1 MNYLNNAG
9 IALTP
14 IYPFIEKIKF
24 YTEVIA
30 LSSLK
35 QADIGT
41 PVRFDTQ
48 SNMPLPSYSIVESI
62 IRDVIVSENN
72 NVREQRR
79 PRFETSLRRYKLHFD
94 AITATAASAVKTFF
108 VNRKGRFNNFS
119 IQETEISPYTEYSL
133 FEGNL
138 TTVNFDSDILV
149 NSMVSPG
156 RFTVDIPIIESSNSI
171 RIPLQLNPY
180 REFII
185 NYSTEDLTDI
195 INFFE
200 DNAVGKDVIFDFNP
214 YNMISSY
221 LSNTTYT
228 VRIDIELFER
238 EIRQINQDMVSI
250 ILKEVIT

>member
-9 IALTP
+9 IA
-14 IYPFIEKIKF
+14 IYPVFPFVEKIKF
-24 YTEVIA
+24 YTEIIE

-35 QADIGT
+35 QASVGSL
-41 PVRFDTQ
+41 VRFDTQ
-48 SNMPLPSYSIVESI
+48 SNMPLPSYSILESI
-62 IRDVIVSENN
+62 ARDVIVSEND

-79 PRFETSLRRYKLHFD
+79 TRFEASLRRYKLHFD
-94 AITATAASAVKTFF
+94 SIAATAASAVTTFF
-108 VNRKGRFNNFS
+108 VNRKGKFNNFS
-119 IQETEISPYTEYSL
+119 IQETEASPYTEYSL

-185 NYSTEDLTDI
+185 NYSTEDLTDL

-250 ILKEVIT
+250 ILREVIT